1 MVKGM
6 AELVN
11 SLILEHKGSFES
23 KRACDMDG
31 FGVYGKTWCY
41 VKKKYKLNM
50 NFCNSSAGGGVT
62 TPNPAKK

>member
-50 NFCNSSAGGGVT
+50 NFL
-62 TPNPAKK
+62 P